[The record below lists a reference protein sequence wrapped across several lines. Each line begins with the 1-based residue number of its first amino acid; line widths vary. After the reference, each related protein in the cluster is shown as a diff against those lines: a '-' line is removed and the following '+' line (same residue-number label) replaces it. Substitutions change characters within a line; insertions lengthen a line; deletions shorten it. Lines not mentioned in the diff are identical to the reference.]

1 MKKTIFLL
9 IAFLP
14 LFILKAGDRADLKFN
29 ADHSFRIVQFTDMH
43 YKVRNANSTNA
54 LHDLAAILDHVNPD
68 LVFFTGDI
76 VIDEKMQQAWDEV
89 LAIVI
94 DRKIPWA
101 VVFGNH
107 DDEQGSSRAQ
117 IMAYITSKP
126 FCHASSGP
134 TDVKG
139 VGNYFLR
146 IKNTDGTKT
155 SAILY
160 GLDSNAYCKN
170 VENESYGYFD
180 FSQVNWY
187 RTCSR
192 ALTAENNGKPYAALA
207 FFHIPMREYGLL
219 NDSNKCKRTGNRN
232 EKECYGALNTG
243 MYSAM
248 HEAGDVMGTFVGH
261 DHDNDYIGRLNKIC
275 LAYGRFSGSATT
287 YGKLTNGARIIDLKE
302 NKPAFVT
309 WIYTSKNE
317 IFYPVVFEDK
327 QLKPM
332 ADFQNSYTGI
342 IQKQH

>member
-1 MKKTIFLL
+1 MKRTLFIL
-9 IAFLP
+9 IAFLS
-14 LFILKAGDRADLKFN
+14 LLLLKAEGRVDLKFD
-29 ADHSFRIVQFTDMH
+29 ADHRFRIVQFTDIH
-43 YKVRNANSTNA
+43 YKVNNLNSTKA
-54 LHDLAAILDHVNPD
+54 LQGLANILDQVKPN

-76 VIDEKMQQAWDEV
+76 VTDEKMQQAWDEV
-89 LAIVI
+89 LALVI

-107 DDEQGSSRAQ
+107 DDEHGWSRAQ
-117 IMAYITSKP
+117 IMAHITSKP
-126 FCHASSGP
+126 FSYASSGP

-146 IKNTDGTKT
+146 IKNSDDTKT
-155 SAILY
+155 AAILY

-187 RTCSR
+187 RTSSR
-192 ALTAENNGKPYAALA
+192 ELATENNGNPYPALA
-207 FFHIPMREYGLL
+207 FFHIPLREYGLL
-219 NDSNKCKRTGNRN
+219 NDSTKYKRIGNRN

-243 MYSAM
+243 MYAAM

-261 DHDNDYIGRLNKIC
+261 DHDNDYIGRLNQIC

-302 NKPAFVT
+302 NKAAFVT

-317 IFYPVVFEDK
+317 VLYPVIFEDK

-332 ADFQNSYTGI
+332 TDFQNNYPVNNR
-342 IQKQH
+342 K

>member
-1 MKKTIFLL
+1 MKKILFML

-14 LFILKAGDRADLKFN
+14 LFILKAGDRADLKFR
-29 ADHSFRIVQFTDMH
+29 ADHRFRIVQFTDIH
-43 YKVRNANSTNA
+43 YKVHNANATKA
-54 LHDLAAILDHVNPD
+54 LQGLGTILDQVKPD

-76 VIDEKMQQAWDEV
+76 VTDEKMQQAWDEV
-89 LAIVI
+89 LTLVT

-107 DDEQGSSRAQ
+107 DDEQCSSRAQ
-117 IMAYITSKP
+117 IMSYITSKP
-126 FCHASSGP
+126 FCYASSGP
-134 TDVKG
+134 ADVKG

-146 IKNTDGTKT
+146 IKNSDGTQT
-155 SAILY
+155 AAILY

-187 RTCSR
+187 RTSSR
-192 ALTAENNGKPYAALA
+192 GLTAENNGNPYPALA
-207 FFHIPMREYGLL
+207 FFHIPLREYGLL
-219 NDSNKCKRTGNRN
+219 NDSTKYKRIGNRN

-243 MYSAM
+243 MYAAM

-261 DHDNDYIGRLNKIC
+261 DHDNDYIGRLNQIC

-302 NKPAFVT
+302 NKTAFV
-309 WIYTSKNE
+309 
-317 IFYPVVFEDK
+317 
-327 QLKPM
+327 
-332 ADFQNSYTGI
+332 
-342 IQKQH
+342 

>member
-1 MKKTIFLL
+1 MKKILLML
-9 IAFLP
+9 IAVFPCL
-14 LFILKAGDRADLKFN
+14 LLKAEDRADLKFGT
-29 ADHSFRIVQFTDMH
+29 DHRFRIVQFTDIH
-43 YKVRNANSTNA
+43 YKVHNSNSTKA
-54 LHDLAAILDHVNPD
+54 LQGLANILDQVKPD

-76 VIDEKMQQAWDEV
+76 VVDEKMQQAWDEV
-89 LAIVI
+89 LALVI

-107 DDEQGSSRAQ
+107 DDEHGSSRTQ
-117 IMAYITSKP
+117 MMAYITSKP
-126 FCHASSGP
+126 FCYASSGP
-134 TDVKG
+134 ADVKG

-146 IKNTDGTKT
+146 VKNSDGTKT
-155 SAILY
+155 AAILY

-187 RTCSR
+187 RTSSR
-192 ALTAENNGKPYAALA
+192 ELTAENNGRPYPALA
-207 FFHIPMREYGLL
+207 FFHIPLREYDLL
-219 NDSNKCKRTGNRN
+219 NDSTKYKRIGNRN

-243 MYSAM
+243 MYAAM
-248 HEAGDVMGTFVGH
+248 HEAGDVMATFVGH
-261 DHDNDYIGRLNKIC
+261 DHDNDYIGCLNQIC

-317 IFYPVVFEDK
+317 MLYPVMFENK
-327 QLKPM
+327 QLILM
-332 ADFQNSYTGI
+332 SDFQNNYPLNNR
-342 IQKQH
+342 K

>member
-1 MKKTIFLL
+1 MKKIILLL
-9 IAFLP
+9 IVFLP
-14 LFILKAGDRADLKFN
+14 LLPLKAEDRVDLKFST
-29 ADHSFRIVQFTDMH
+29 DHRFRIVQFTDIH
-43 YKVRNANSTNA
+43 YKVRNLNSTKA
-54 LHDLAAILDHVNPD
+54 LQGLANILDQVKPN

-76 VIDEKMQQAWDEV
+76 VIDAKMQQAWDEV
-89 LAIVI
+89 LALCI

-117 IMAYITSKP
+117 IMKHITSKP
-126 FCHASSGP
+126 LCYASSGP

-146 IKNTDGTKT
+146 IKNSEGTKT
-155 SAILY
+155 AAILY

-187 RTCSR
+187 RTSSR
-192 ALTAENNGKPYAALA
+192 ELTIENNGIPYPALA
-207 FFHIPMREYGLL
+207 FFHIPLREYGLL
-219 NDSNKCKRTGNRN
+219 NDSTKYKRTGNRN

-243 MYSAM
+243 MYAAM
-248 HEAGDVMGTFVGH
+248 HEAGDVMATFVGH
-261 DHDNDYIGRLNKIC
+261 DHNNDYIGRLNQIC

-302 NKPAFVT
+302 NKPAFAT
-309 WIYTSKNE
+309 WIYTTKNE
-317 IFYPVVFEDK
+317 ILYPVIFENK
-327 QLKPM
+327 QLKPQPNFK
-332 ADFQNSYTGI
+332 ADGI
-342 IQKQH
+342 NFYSLLN